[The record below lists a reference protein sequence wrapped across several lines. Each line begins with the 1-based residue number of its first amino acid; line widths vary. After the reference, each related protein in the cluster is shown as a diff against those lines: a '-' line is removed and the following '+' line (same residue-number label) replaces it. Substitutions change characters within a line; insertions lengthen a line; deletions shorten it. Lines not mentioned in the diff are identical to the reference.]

1 MTEAQLQA
9 SIVQA
14 LQMQGVFAFSVPNE
28 ALGQIHARAGHGRMA
43 MLKAM
48 GLRAG
53 VADLVCLLPG
63 RVVFLEVKTD
73 KGRQSRAQIEFEKVC
88 TDLGHE
94 YYVVRSVKDA
104 LAVF

>member
-1 MTEAQLQA
+1 MPNQES
-9 SIVQA
+9 SIQSAIIQA
-14 LQMQGVFAFSVPNE
+14 LQLYGVYVFSVPNE
-28 ALGQIHARAGHGRMA
+28 GHGGSQRRAMHMKALGQRN
-43 MLKAM
+43 
-48 GLRAG
+48 G

-73 KGRQSRAQIEFEKVC
+73 KGRQSRAQIDFEKVC

-94 YYVVRSVKDA
+94 YYVVRSVTDA